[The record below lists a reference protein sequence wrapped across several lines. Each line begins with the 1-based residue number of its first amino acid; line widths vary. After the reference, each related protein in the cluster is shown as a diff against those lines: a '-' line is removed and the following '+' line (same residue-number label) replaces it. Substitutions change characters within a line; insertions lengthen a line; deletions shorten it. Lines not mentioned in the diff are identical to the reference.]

1 MVSKQDI
8 LKFISAEGFSSSGY
22 EEQILSKFVDFLEA
36 QLIDYTPTDAEIAA
50 LEVAEAPKAKAK
62 K

>member
-8 LKFISAEGFSSSGY
+8 LKFISAEGFSASGY
-22 EEQILSKFVDFLEA
+22 EEQILSKFAAFLEA
-36 QLIDYTPTDAEIAA
+36 PAP
-50 LEVAEAPKAKAK
+50 VAEAPVEESTEEPKAKAK

>member
-8 LKFISAEGFSSSGY
+8 LKFISAEGFSASGY
-22 EEQILSKFVDFLEA
+22 EEQILSKFAAFLEA
-36 QLIDYTPTDAEIAA
+36 PAPVAEAPV
-50 LEVAEAPKAKAK
+50 EEPAEAPKAKAK

>member
-8 LKFISAEGFSSSGY
+8 LKFISAEGFSASGY

-36 QLIDYTPTDAEIAA
+36 PAPVAKA
-50 LEVAEAPKAKAK
+50 PVAEEPAPKKAKAK
-62 K
+62 AEPAAE